1 MKRWLVLGAAVSF
14 TACNPDIPVTPDQS
28 SKYST
33 AEFDPAT
40 GVVPSPNDLAF
51 LDASGNLDTH
61 LHVPS
66 PPGTSDAQKEFN
78 DDYLNLLDGFP
89 MESTASVLFTRAI
102 DLSGVNAGTVRVL
115 DITNP
120 AQPTPITTASYSVA
134 DSTNGQQFLNITP
147 EGGTWT
153 RGHHYA
159 IVVIGGATGIKG
171 KSGET
176 VIGSSTWA
184 LVSSDQSLVT
194 CDAGVCSAATSAIP
208 TTEKDPAAQVAQ
220 QLAIAQQ
227 LEALR
232 LLYAPLLSALSA
244 SGVPRSDIAVLWTF
258 QITTAAEVTFDPAN
272 SVIPFP
278 NDILNP
284 TGKRG

>member
-14 TACNPDIPVTPDQS
+14 TACSPDIPVNPDQS

-51 LDASGNLDTH
+51 LDANGNLDTH

-89 MESTASVLFTRAI
+89 MESTASVLFTRPI

-120 AQPTPITTASYSVA
+120 LQPTPITTASYSVS

-147 EGGTWT
+147 EGEPGP
-153 RGHHYA
+153 
-159 IVVIGGATGIKG
+159 GGIT
-171 KSGET
+171 T
-176 VIGSSTWA
+176 PSS
-184 LVSSDQSLVT
+184 SS
-194 CDAGVCSAATSAIP
+194 A
-208 TTEKDPAAQVAQ
+208 EPAASKAR
-220 QLAIAQQ
+220 AA
-227 LEALR
+227 R
-232 LLYAPLLSALSA
+232 RSSARRPGPWS
-244 SGVPRSDIAVLWTF
+244 P
-258 QITTAAEVTFDPAN
+258 
-272 SVIPFP
+272 
-278 NDILNP
+278 P
-284 TGKRG
+284 TSRW